1 MEENKAVVAEQV
13 APKVPVSAS
22 TENSEQANAKVQEV
36 TQEEV
41 SENVVEEPAVTE
53 QPAPAVEEVAAP
65 VEEAVAPVAEPA
77 APVEEVAAPAEEVA
91 PLAEEVAAPT
101 EEVAPLAEDVAAE
114 AEEVAE
120 ADFAVPATKAEVVER
135 LQELAA
141 SEKDVER
148 AELEALKQA
157 YYRLHKAEVT
167 AAREQFVADGGEAD
181 AFMPQPD
188 ATEEAFKEALNRV
201 KELRL
206 RSAERDEKEKQQNLK
221 RKLEIIEKIKEMT
234 VSADVADKSYNDFK
248 QLQAEWKEL
257 GQVPAERATE
267 LWKTYQLQVEQFYD
281 QLRLNNEFRAYDF
294 KKNLEI
300 KTHLCEAAEK
310 LADVEDPVSA
320 FHQLQQLHAQFREA
334 GPVAK
339 DLREEIWTRFKAAS
353 TLVNKRHQEHFE
365 KLKEQEEENLKKKTE
380 LCERLEAVDLSQA
393 KTFNDWEKLT
403 KQVIDLQNEW
413 RTIGFTPKKVN
424 AKIFER
430 FRAACDKFFQQKAEY
445 FKQLRETW
453 AANLAE
459 KNRLIEEA
467 EALKESTDWN
477 ATANKLVEL
486 QKQWKNIG
494 PTAHKVSEAVW
505 KRFNEA
511 CNTFFERKNA
521 ATSGQREEENANLE
535 KKNQIIEKLEALLVE
550 GAQDA
555 QEKLTEL
562 TQLWNETGHVP
573 FRKKDAVIKRYHA
586 AVDRLRTELHISA
599 GRRNME
605 KFRTQVSQ
613 KVGSELE
620 REYLRL
626 KNIFDTK
633 KEEVVNYET
642 NLSFF
647 NSKSKKG
654 SAIVDD
660 IQKKLDRLKEEL
672 DTLNEKIKTVR
683 EQIKAEKQPAPETP
697 AEPAETPAEEAAE

>member
-1 MEENKAVVAEQV
+1 MVHLKEWDAETHAFCSILNRKTIIMEEKKPVVTEQAVPET
-13 APKVPVSAS
+13 PVSAS
-22 TENSEQANAKVQEV
+22 TENLEPAVAEVQEV

-41 SENVVEEPAVTE
+41 QETVAEPEAVAEE
-53 QPAPAVEEVAAP
+53 
-65 VEEAVAPVAEPA
+65 VAPVAEEE
-77 APVEEVAAPAEEVA
+77 APVV
-91 PLAEEVAAPT
+91 
-101 EEVAPLAEDVAAE
+101 AEDAEE
-114 AEEVAE
+114 AEEVPAAE
-120 ADFAVPATKAEVVER
+120 FVVPATKTEVVER
-135 LQELAA
+135 LKELA
-141 SEKDVER
+141 ENEQDVER
-148 AELEALKQA
+148 GELEALKQA
-157 YYRLHKAEVT
+157 YYRLHKAEVV
-167 AAREQFVADGGEAD
+167 AAREQFVAEGGEAD
-181 AFMPQPD
+181 AFIPQPD
-188 ATEEAFKEALNRV
+188 TLEEAFKEALNRV
-201 KELRL
+201 KELRM
-206 RSAERDEKEKQQNLK
+206 RSAEREEKEKQQNLK
-221 RKLEIIEKIKEMT
+221 RKLEIIDLIKEMT
-234 VSADVADKSYNDFK
+234 VSADVADKSYNAFK

-320 FHQLQQLHAQFREA
+320 FHQLQQLHAQFRET

-353 TLVNKRHQEHFE
+353 TVINKRHQEHFE
-365 KLKEQEEENLKKKTE
+365 KLKAQEEENLQKKTA
-380 LCERLEAVDLSQA
+380 LCERLEGLELAAA
-393 KTFNDWEKLT
+393 KTFGDWEKLT
-403 KQVIDLQNEW
+403 EQVIDLQNEW

-453 AANLAE
+453 SANLAE
-459 KNRLIEEA
+459 KNKLIEQA
-467 EALKESTDWN
+467 EALKESTDWT
-477 ATANKLVEL
+477 ATTNKLVEL

-494 PTAHKVSEAVW
+494 PTAHKVSETVW

-535 KKNQIIEKLEALLVE
+535 KKNQIIEKLEALLAE

-555 QEKLTEL
+555 QEKVQEL

-586 AVDRLRTELHISA
+586 AVDRLRTEFHVSA

-626 KNIFDTK
+626 KTLFDAK
-633 KEEVVNYET
+633 KEEVTNYET

-660 IQKKLDRLKEEL
+660 IQKKLGRLKEEL

-683 EQIKAEKQPAPETP
+683 EQIKAEKNPAPETP
-697 AEPAETPAEEAAE
+697 VEPESTPAENPETEA